1 MKYVL
6 KGDILEYNYQIFGIY
21 SNVNNLLEAAT
32 KIIKHNLET
41 IEMAQQQYD
50 FSGLTYFPFS
60 TIDNDPT
67 QATEEFPIY
76 WDTQYHEA
84 DIKNEGWLYDN
95 NY

>member
-21 SNVNNLLEAAT
+21 SNLNNLLEAAT

-41 IEMAQQQYD
+41 TEMAQQQYD
-50 FSGLTYFPFS
+50 FSGLTYFPFNA
-60 TIDNDPT
+60 IDNEPT

-76 WDTQYHEA
+76 WDTQYQEA
-84 DIKNEGWLYDN
+84 DIPTEGMIEC
-95 NY
+95 